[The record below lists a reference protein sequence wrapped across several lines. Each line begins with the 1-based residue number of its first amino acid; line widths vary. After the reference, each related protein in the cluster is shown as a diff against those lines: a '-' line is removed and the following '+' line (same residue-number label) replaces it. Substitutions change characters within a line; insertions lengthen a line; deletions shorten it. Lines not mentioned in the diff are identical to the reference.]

1 MNAEQIH
8 AEARS
13 LQENEAFAVILSEI
27 DAEARDQLVSI
38 PAEDTQRIRDAQA
51 LARAV
56 QTIRERVKLK
66 VLTTAPKAPSGVK

>member
-1 MNAEQIH
+1 MTPDQIH

-27 DAEARDQLVSI
+27 DAEARDQLVST
-38 PAEDTQRIRDAQA
+38 PAEQTERIRDAQA

-66 VLTTAPKAPSGVK
+66 VLTTAPKASPGLK